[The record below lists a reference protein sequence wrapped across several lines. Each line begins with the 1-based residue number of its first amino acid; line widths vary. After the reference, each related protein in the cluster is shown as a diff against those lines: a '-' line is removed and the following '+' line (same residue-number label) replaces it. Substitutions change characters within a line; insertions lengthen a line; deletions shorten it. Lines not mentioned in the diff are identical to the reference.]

1 MKSYVSLCV
10 GFLASL
16 GILALLW
23 GLITLVRWVA

>member
-1 MKSYVSLCV
+1 MNHYTALCV

-23 GLITLVRWVA
+23 GLITLVRWLL